1 LTADGGSHS
10 LYSCAD
16 GIRKSGTP
24 FSLIQLI
31 TQEKEKE
38 KKVLFRIFY
47 PLKIK

>member
-38 KKVLFRIFY
+38 KEKRFY
-47 PLKIK
+47 FLEFSIR